1 MMKGHGS
8 LVALV
13 LSALGL
19 AACQLAGEGVDVGA
33 DDDPGAWAEA
43 AQAVSIPARGSA
55 TTLDIGSWNIEFF
68 GDPSN
73 GPTNE
78 ALQLS
83 NVRDV
88 IGGTDFDLWGL
99 EEVVSTT
106 QFNSLVSQ
114 LPGYAGFL
122 ANDPS
127 VANGAAFYSDFS
139 NQEQKVGL
147 LFKPSIVSVLGAAV
161 ILTQNNTD
169 FAGRPPLE
177 VKLRVSLNG
186 GTEDVVVIVI
196 HPKCCSDSS
205 SYQRRVNASNAL
217 KAYLDAT
224 YPTQKVWVIGDWN
237 DDVDTSI
244 FPGHVSP
251 YQNFVTDSARYVVQT
266 KALSDARIAS
276 TVSFP
281 DMIDHHMHT
290 NELAATFVAG
300 SVEVYRVDSFV
311 PSYGTTTSDHFPVLS
326 RYTFSGGEPTPASVT
341 ITAPN
346 GGEAFAGGSVQNI
359 TWTSAGISNLRLE
372 FSLDGGASF
381 TTIVASAPAGVGS
394 FAWAV
399 PNTASTNARVR
410 ATDTASAATDS
421 SNAAFTITTGGGAAN
436 VILNEIL
443 ANEPGS
449 STAGEFV
456 EIVNIGTAAADL
468 SGWTLSDAT
477 STRHTFASGTTLAAG
492 QVIVV
497 FAGASAIPA
506 GLTSTVAAS
515 TGGLSLNNG
524 GDTVTLRANS
534 STIVSSFSYTS
545 ALSSQDGVSMN
556 RNPDGGTTVSFV
568 LHTALA
574 SAPSS
579 PGTRVDG
586 TPW

>member
-1 MMKGHGS
+1 MMKGHGGS
-8 LVALV
+8 IALAV
-13 LSALGL
+13 SCLWL
-19 AACQLAGEGVDVGA
+19 AACQLSSDRVGA
-33 DDDPGAWAEA
+33 GDDPGALAET
-43 AQAVSIPARGSA
+43 AQAVSVPARGSA
-55 TTLDIGSWNIEFF
+55 TTLDIGSWNVEFF
-68 GDPSN
+68 GDPAN
-73 GPTNE
+73 GPADD

-99 EEVVSTT
+99 EEVVSTP

-122 ANDPS
+122 ANDPF
-127 VANGAAFYSDFS
+127 VVDGAAFYSDFS

-147 LFKPSIVSVLGAAV
+147 LFKTSIVSVQSAAL
-161 ILTQNNTD
+161 ILTQNDFD

-177 VKLRVSLNG
+177 VKLRASLNG
-186 GTEDVVVIVI
+186 TTQDMVVIVM

-217 KAYLDAT
+217 KTYLDAT

-251 YQNFVTDSARYVVQT
+251 YQNFVTDSARYIVQT
-266 KALSDARIAS
+266 KVLSDAGFAS
-276 TVSFP
+276 TTSFP
-281 DMIDHHMHT
+281 DMIDHHMNT
-290 NELAATFVAG
+290 NEAAA
-300 SVEVYRVDSFV
+300 SYIASSAQVYRVDAFV

-326 RYTFSGGEPTPASVT
+326 RYTLSGGGAAPSVT

-346 GGEAFAGGSVQNI
+346 GGESFAGGSVHNI
-359 TWTSAGISNLRLE
+359 TWTSSGISDLQLQ

-381 TTIVASAPAGVGS
+381 TTIVASTPAATGS
-394 FAWAV
+394 FAWTV
-399 PNTASTNARVR
+399 PNIASTNVKVR
-410 ATDTASAATDS
+410 ATDTASAASDAS
-421 SNAAFTITTGGGAAN
+421 DAAFTITTGGGAAN

-443 ANEPGS
+443 ANEAGS
-449 STAGEFV
+449 NTAGEFV
-456 EIVNIGTAAADL
+456 EIVNIGTAGVDL

-477 STRHTFASGTTLAAG
+477 STRHTFASGTTLGAG

-506 GLTSTVAAS
+506 SLTSAVAAS
-515 TGGLSLNNG
+515 TGTLSLNNG
-524 GDTVTLRANS
+524 GDTVTLRSNS
-534 STIVSSFSYTS
+534 STVISSFTYTS
-545 ALSSQDGVSMN
+545 TLASQDGVSMN
-556 RNPDGGTTVSFV
+556 RNPDGGTTASFV
-568 LHTALA
+568 LHTTLAAAL
-574 SAPSS
+574 SS
-579 PGTRVDG
+579 PGTRADG